1 MSGSLR
7 PRLGMLARQFLS
19 PTRQVATRQAAF
31 SSLRARP
38 DIQPATSISKLWMR
52 PLATSTPWQRVLAER
67 EVTAHGTRV
76 LDSPVVSAP
85 KLEVEKLRKDGL
97 VFEIGITYTVMHYQ
111 TIGIAF
117 MRGTFQ
123 SFRPLLILFI
133 FGQILK
139 SVFFILGA
147 PMWFSFYSIWMFEVV
162 YGLAQCIISFIFISF
177 FYNNLSFARIRPS
190 VTQLLRQQRE
200 KLSRAARMLL

>member
-1 MSGSLR
+1 MG
-7 PRLGMLARQFLS
+7 
-19 PTRQVATRQAAF
+19 
-31 SSLRARP
+31 
-38 DIQPATSISKLWMR
+38 
-52 PLATSTPWQRVLAER
+52 
-67 EVTAHGTRV
+67 GTGV
-76 LDSPVVSAP
+76 LDSPMVSAP
-85 KLEVEKLRKDGL
+85 KLEVENVRKDGL
-97 VFEIGITYTVMHYQ
+97 VFQIGITYTVMHYQ

-123 SFRPLLILFI
+123 SFRPILFL

-177 FYNNLSFARIRPS
+177 FYNNLSFARIRPT
-190 VTQLLRQQRE
+190 VTQLLRQQKE
-200 KLSRAARMLL
+200 KVSRAARMLM